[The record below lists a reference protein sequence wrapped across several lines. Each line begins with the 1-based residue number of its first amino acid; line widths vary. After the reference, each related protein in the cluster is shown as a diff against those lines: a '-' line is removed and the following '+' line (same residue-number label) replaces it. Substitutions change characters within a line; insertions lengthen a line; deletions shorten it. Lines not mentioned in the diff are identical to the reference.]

1 MKPQR
6 SIPGA
11 VVIGGSAGAFEPL
24 TKILSVLPRG
34 FPLPIAVVLHVAPG
48 RPSLLSQV
56 LSPHCA
62 LPVHEVDDKEA
73 IAAATVYVAPPNYH
87 LLMEKTGHFSL
98 SVDDLVHFSRPAI
111 DVLFESAADVYEAS
125 LVGILLSGAN
135 EDGARGI
142 ARIKAGGGTTI
153 VQAPADTQVRTMSE
167 AAMRLTQP
175 DHVLSANDIGPLLVQ
190 LGTRRP
196 SSEAP

>member
-1 MKPQR
+1 MNRERK
-6 SIPGA
+6 IPGA

-24 TKILSVLPRG
+24 TKILSALPQG
-34 FPLPIAVVLHVAPG
+34 FPLPVAIVLHVAPG

-56 LSPHCA
+56 LAPHCA

-73 IAAATVYVAPPNYH
+73 IAPATVYVAPPNYH
-87 LLMEKTGHFSL
+87 LLVERTGHFSL
-98 SVDDLVHFSRPAI
+98 SVDELVHFSRPAI
-111 DVLFESAADVYEAS
+111 DVLFESAADVYDGS

-142 ARIKAGGGTTI
+142 ARIKATGGTTI
-153 VQAPADTQVRTMSE
+153 VQLPADTQVRTMPE

-175 DHVLSANDIGPLLVQ
+175 DHIVPANDIGPLLVQ
-190 LGTRRP
+190 LASRRP
-196 SSEAP
+196 MPEAS